1 VRAALLLPGLLVLA
15 ASACERQPPAGAEQG
30 VVDELAFEGERA
42 CADCDAIAT
51 RLVLRR
57 RDDRRDYAL
66 TETYRAQSG
75 DLRFVERGRW
85 QRQQALL
92 RLQGEGGSRRTYAV
106 LPDGRLQARD
116 PRGAILPGAHDV
128 LVPVADA
135 GR

>member
-1 VRAALLLPGLLVLA
+1 MRAALLLPGLLALA
-15 ASACERQPPAGAEQG
+15 ACRQQAPADAEQG
-30 VVDELAFEGERA
+30 VVDELAFQGERA
-42 CADCDAIAT
+42 CADCAAIAT

-57 RDDRRDYAL
+57 RADRRDYAL

-75 DLRFVERGRW
+75 ELRFVERGRW

-116 PRGAILPGAHDV
+116 PRGAILPGPDDV
-128 LVPVADA
+128 LVPVVDA

>member
-1 VRAALLLPGLLVLA
+1 VRAALLLPGLLALA
-15 ASACERQPPAGAEQG
+15 ACRQQAPADAEQG

-42 CADCDAIAT
+42 CADCAAIAT
-51 RLVLRR
+51 RLVLRQR
-57 RDDRRDYAL
+57 ADRRDYAL

-75 DLRFVERGRW
+75 ELRIVERGRW

-106 LPDGRLQARD
+106 LPDGRLQSRD
-116 PRGAILPGAHDV
+116 PRGAILPGADDV
-128 LVPVADA
+128 LVPAAVP